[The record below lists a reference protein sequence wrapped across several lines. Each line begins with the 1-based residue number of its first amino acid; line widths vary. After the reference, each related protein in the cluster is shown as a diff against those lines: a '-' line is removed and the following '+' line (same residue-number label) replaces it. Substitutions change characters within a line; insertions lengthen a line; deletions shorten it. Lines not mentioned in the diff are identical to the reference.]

1 MNIAIITGA
10 SSGMG
15 VEFFKVMQ
23 NEPLDEVWVIARRE
37 KNLIDI
43 CEKYG
48 KIGHKILCMDVTTE
62 ENIKKLEETLK
73 NENPTVKY
81 LINNAGFGVFG
92 KVADIDV
99 KKQSSMI
106 DVNVRALTEISSIVL
121 KYMDKGSHIINISSI
136 ASFIPN
142 ANLAAYS
149 ATKAYVLSFSRA
161 LRQELKPRKINVTA
175 VCPGPMATEFL
186 DVAGIEEGTSRM
198 FDILPYCSP
207 EKTAK
212 KAVKTSKK
220 GKAIYTPRLF
230 YKSCRILGKVAPH
243 SFLMQCFKA

>member
-15 VEFFKVMQ
+15 VEFFKEMQ

-43 CEKYG
+43 CKKFG
-48 KIGHKILCMDVTTE
+48 KINYKILCMDVTAE
-62 ENIKKLEETLK
+62 ESIKSLEEILQ
-73 NENPTVKY
+73 NEKPTVKY
-81 LINNAGFGVFG
+81 LINNAGFGIFG
-92 KVADIDV
+92 KVSDIDI

-106 DVNVRALTEISSIVL
+106 DVNVKALTEISSIAL
-121 KYMDKGSHIINISSI
+121 KYMNKGSRIINISSI

-142 ANLAAYS
+142 ANLASYS
-149 ATKAYVLSFSRA
+149 ATKAYVMSFSRA
-161 LRQELKPRKINVTA
+161 LRQELKPMKINVTA
-175 VCPGPMATEFL
+175 VCPGPMNTEFL
-186 DVAGIEEGTSRM
+186 SVAGIKRGTSRM
-198 FDILPYCSP
+198 FDILPYCDP
-207 EKTAK
+207 QKTAK
-212 KAVKTSKK
+212 GAIKASKK
-220 GKAIYTPRLF
+220 GKAIYTPKLF